1 MDIHLTGRFRYHC
14 AITENDISACITA
27 NHEKEVTSLW
37 GKIAD
42 WFRGT
47 QKEAAK
53 LTLFRLVRADT
64 AAQQLASF
72 AELKQYVAPAW
83 QDSLTWQFDNN
94 NGSCFKIG
102 DSEIRCHDTTQDI
115 VPENHSAV
123 NPGDVCHL
131 LLSMKYAGNDIV
143 SELHHY
149 FAVGSEPDRTADS
162 VLSKENEFLK
172 QNPALLGALKLIGLN
187 QNDGQ
192 GDFAFD
198 IYQYVEKWIYQITRD
213 DDKSAQAAWNAQNL
227 SILVSLNPEA

>member
-1 MDIHLTGRFRYHC
+1 MGIHLTSRFRYHC

-27 NHEKEVTSLW
+27 NHEKEVTSLR

-42 WFRGT
+42 WFLGT

-53 LTLFRLVRADT
+53 LALFRLARADT
-64 AAQQLASF
+64 AAQQLALF
-72 AELKQYVAPAW
+72 AELKQYVSAAW
-83 QDSLTWQFDNN
+83 QNLLTWQFDDNH
-94 NGSCFKIG
+94 GSCFKIG

-115 VPENHSAV
+115 VPENRSAV
-123 NPGDVCHL
+123 NPGDVCRL

-143 SELHHY
+143 LEFHD
-149 FAVGSEPDRTADS
+149 FAVGNLPDRTADS
-162 VLSKENEFLK
+162 VLSKQEEFLK

-213 DDKSAQAAWNAQNL
+213 DDKSARAAWNAQNL